1 MNILHFIGNGFDKN
15 LGLPTSYPEFYAW
28 YLAQP
33 SKSKIIQNLKS
44 QLKADRDEN
53 KNNWSDLEIWIG
65 SYSTRW
71 NNRDEVYEAYI
82 DLNDSLKQYLQKVCE
97 LKSTELPAYKKTFI
111 SNLRQPFAAL
121 SRNNLRIVQSHAG
134 TERPYNHRFITFNYT
149 PSIETLL
156 GDIPYTRGSGHVIES
171 NRASSPTVFVSTIRH
186 IHGDFESPELILG
199 VNDSSQLAN
208 DSFRGDPTI
217 ESMLVKPVNTQ
228 LKEDLVDEDCE
239 SLIKKSDV
247 FSIYGCSM
255 GKTDLKWWRL
265 LFSQLLQ
272 RECILICYIYSPVK
286 PTRTT
291 DIVMLSKTL
300 TDTLR
305 AHFLDLLSSEDN
317 AETLTD
323 QIMHRTIV
331 LPHYKMFDF
340 SK

>member
-15 LGLPTSYPEFYAW
+15 LGLPTSYPEFYTW

-33 SKSKIIQNLKS
+33 SKSRIIQNLKA
-44 QLKADRDEN
+44 QLKADRDKN

-65 SYSTRW
+65 SYSSRW

-97 LKSTELPAYKKTFI
+97 LKSTELPEYKKTFM

-121 SRNNLRIVQSHAG
+121 SRNNTRIVQSNTTTGH
-134 TERPYNHRFITFNYT
+134 PYNHGVISFNYT

-156 GDIPYTRGSGHVIES
+156 SDIPYTRGSGHVIES
-171 NRASSPTVFVSTIRH
+171 NRTSSPTVFVSTIHH
-186 IHGDFESPELILG
+186 IHGDFNSPELIIG

-208 DSFRGDPTI
+208 ATFRGDPTI

-228 LKEDLVDEDCE
+228 LKEDLIDEECE
-239 SLIKKSDV
+239 SLIKNSNV

-255 GKTDLKWWRL
+255 GKTDLKWWKL
-265 LFSQLLQ
+265 IFSQLLQ
-272 RECILICYIYSPVK
+272 RNSILICYIYAPIK

-291 DIVMLSKTL
+291 DIVMLNKTL
-300 TDTLR
+300 TDNLR
-305 AHFLDLLSSEDN
+305 AHFLDLMSTEDN
-317 AETLTD
+317 AEQLTD
-323 QIMHRTIV
+323 KIMHKTIV